1 MSDSTKNNSKFSLGL
16 IKRILSYSKPYK
28 KLFALALVLTLT
40 LSSLAIVRP
49 LLINKTLN
57 CIGIENPTADGY
69 IPPTEK
75 LVFIN
80 HMGLLLVAILLLEAL
95 LQFTNIYVTNLLG
108 QNIVKDLRLQVYR
121 HILKLKNTY
130 FDNTPVGT
138 LVTRAISDIESLS
151 DVFSQGFIV
160 ICGDILML
168 IIFIS
173 AMLFKNWAVALVTL
187 STIPLLLIA
196 TNLFKNGVKK
206 TFTEVRNAIASLNA
220 FTNEHISGMRIVQLF
235 NREKI
240 EYDKFKEINE
250 KHKVANIRSIWY
262 YSVFFPVVEILSAV
276 SIALFVW
283 FAGAK
288 SNSYNLQLGDITF
301 FIMMINMVFR
311 PIRMLA
317 DRLNTL
323 QMGIVA
329 SERVFRVIDTEEII
343 EEKGTVSAKHIKG
356 KVEFKNVWFAYRE
369 ENYVLKNVSFTI
381 EQGKTVAIIGATG
394 AGKSSIINLLSRFYE
409 INKGQILIDDTDVS
423 HYKLNELRESVGV
436 VLQDVFLFNDS
447 ILNNITLHNPSIT
460 EDIVIAA
467 AKDIG
472 IHEFIEQLPNGYHY
486 HVKERGTML
495 SAGQRQLVA
504 FVRAY
509 VYNPP
514 IFVLDEA
521 TSSIDLE
528 TEQLIQKASIKLA
541 KNRTSIIIAHRLS
554 TIHHANQII
563 VMDKG
568 QITEQGS
575 AADLM
580 DKVDG
585 VYRKMLEFV

>member
-1 MSDSTKNNSKFSLGL
+1 MSEQKHNSKFSLGL
-16 IKRILSYSKPYK
+16 LKRILSYSKPYK
-28 KLFALALVLTLT
+28 KLFVLALFLTLL

-49 LLINKTLN
+49 LIINETLNVVGNEVVGSEGYLDTTGKLHFINK
-57 CIGIENPTADGY
+57 
-69 IPPTEK
+69 
-75 LVFIN
+75 
-80 HMGLLLVAILLLEAL
+80 MGLFLVGMLLLEAL

-108 QNIVKDLRLQVYR
+108 QNIVKDLRKQVYS

-160 ICGDILML
+160 IAGDILML
-168 IIFIS
+168 IIFITT
-173 AMLFKNWAVALVTL
+173 LLVKNWAVALVTL
-187 STIPLLLIA
+187 STIPLLLVA

-206 TFTEVRNAIASLNA
+206 TFNEVRNAVASLNA

-240 EYDKFKEINE
+240 EYEKFTEINK
-250 KHKVANIRSIWY
+250 KHKDANVRSIWY

-288 SNSYNLQLGDITF
+288 SNTYNLQLGDITF

-323 QMGIVA
+323 QMGVVA
-329 SERVFRVIDTEEII
+329 SERVFRVIDTEEVI
-343 EEKGTVSAKHIKG
+343 EEKGAVSAKHIQG
-356 KVEFKNVWFAYRE
+356 KVEFRNVWFAYRE
-369 ENYVLKNVSFTI
+369 ANYVIKDVSFLI
-381 EQGKTVAIIGATG
+381 NKGQTVAIIGATG

-409 INKGQILIDDTDVS
+409 INKGEILIDDVPVS
-423 HYKLNELRESVGV
+423 HYNLAELRESVGV
-436 VLQDVFLFNDS
+436 VLQDVFLFNDT
-447 ILNNITLHNPSIT
+447 ILNNITLHNPNIT
-460 EDIVIAA
+460 EADVVAA
-467 AKDIG
+467 AKRIG
-472 IHEFIEQLPNGYHY
+472 IHEFIETLPDGYHY
-486 HVKERGTML
+486 HVKERGVML

-528 TEQLIQKASIKLA
+528 TEQLIQKASIELA

-554 TIHHANQII
+554 TIHHANYII

-568 QITEQGS
+568 KIIEQGNS
-575 AADLM
+575 AELIH
-580 DKVDG
+580 KVDG
-585 VYRKMLEFV
+585 IYQKMLQFS